1 MYNRDALVKSHID
14 DLYRDA
20 NHIRMAKAAHSEDAP
35 KSPVQKLPVIGAIAS
50 ALLVALTIAR

>member
-20 NHIRMAKAAHSEDAP
+20 NHIRMAKDAQSDDAP
-35 KSPVQKLPVIGAIAS
+35 KSPVQKLPGIS
-50 ALLVALTIAR
+50 AVVNAFLVALTIVR